1 MYSTGV
7 LINAIFVAIDCLQ
20 REVYSV
26 GRENEVVNAKALFV
40 YAEFLLFM
48 IKTIFVCNFVCGTCT
63 FSFLE
68 NSQFTCIFNMYSCM
82 AIIKTSLIISKQ

>member
-1 MYSTGV
+1 M
-7 LINAIFVAIDCLQ
+7 Q
-20 REVYSV
+20 
-26 GRENEVVNAKALFV
+26 KHLFV

-48 IKTIFVCNFVCGTCT
+48 IKTIFVCNFIYGTCT

-82 AIIKTSLIISKQ
+82 AIIKT

>member
-48 IKTIFVCNFVCGTCT
+48 IKTIFVCNFFVCGTCT

-68 NSQFTCIFNMYSCM
+68 NSQFTCMFHMYSCM
-82 AIIKTSLIISKQ
+82 AIIKT

>member
-48 IKTIFVCNFVCGTCT
+48 IKTIFVCNFLCAVHVHLVSLRIVSLHVCFICT
-63 FSFLE
+63 AVWLLL
-68 NSQFTCIFNMYSCM
+68 
-82 AIIKTSLIISKQ
+82 KLK